1 MGALVLTMI
10 MCDTYPHAALH
21 TPRHAGVTGAHLR
34 ALKDR
39 ADRHRLLADP
49 TRLAIVEALAEG
61 PREIGEL
68 ARVTG
73 VHRNT
78 VRAHLLRLDE
88 AGFLTVENG
97 QPSGPGRPSRRYHL
111 REPLGSTGS
120 ELRLLVEGLAGALS
134 RTQGPQ
140 AAAAAEE
147 EGRRLGRQL
156 GRRLEYP
163 SVEQAVGQ
171 VMAMLDH
178 LSFGPRLRRRPDAFE
193 VELGHC
199 AFAQAPEDPG
209 APVVCAFHL
218 GLVRGVAEESG
229 CRLGRIRM
237 LPFVPSGGC
246 RAEIDVPGRRQ
257 PASSAGAGGTR
268 GPVNR

>member
-1 MGALVLTMI
+1 M
-10 MCDTYPHAALH
+10 
-21 TPRHAGVTGAHLR
+21 TGSNLR

-49 TRLAIVEALAEG
+49 TRLAIVEALSEG

-78 VRAHLLRLDE
+78 VRAHLLRLGE
-88 AGFLTVENG
+88 AGVLTVENG

-120 ELRLLVEGLAGALS
+120 ELRLLVEGLAGGLS
-134 RTQGPQ
+134 RSQGPQ
-140 AAAAAEE
+140 AAGIAEE

-156 GRRLEYP
+156 GRRLDYP

-171 VMAMLDH
+171 VMAMLDR
-178 LSFGPRLRRRPDAFE
+178 LSFAPRLRRRSDTFE
-193 VELGHC
+193 IELGHC
-199 AFAQAPEDPG
+199 AFAMAPEDPS

-218 GLVRGVAEESG
+218 GLIRGVAEESTG
-229 CRLGRIRM
+229 RLGRIRM
-237 LPFVPSGGC
+237 LPFLPTGGC
-246 RAEIDVPGRRQ
+246 RADIHVPGRPRPAGDSHETRGTRA
-257 PASSAGAGGTR
+257 PASS
-268 GPVNR
+268 

>member
-1 MGALVLTMI
+1 MT
-10 MCDTYPHAALH
+10 
-21 TPRHAGVTGAHLR
+21 GVTTSNKRG
-34 ALKDR
+34 LKDR

-49 TRLAIVEALAEG
+49 TRLAIVEALSEG

-78 VRAHLLRLDE
+78 VRAHLLRLGD
-88 AGFLTVENG
+88 AGVLTVEAG
-97 QPSGPGRPSRRYHL
+97 RPAGPGRPSRRYRL

-120 ELRLLVEGLAGALS
+120 ELRLLIEGLAGALS
-134 RTQGPQ
+134 RTQGPK

-156 GRRLEYP
+156 GRRLDYP

-171 VMAMLDH
+171 IMAMLDS
-178 LSFGPRLRRRPDAFE
+178 LSFSPRLRRRLDAFE
-193 VELGHC
+193 IELRHC
-199 AFAQAPEDPG
+199 SFGMTPEDPS

-218 GLVRGVAEESG
+218 GLVRGVAEESAG
-229 CRLGRIRM
+229 RLGRIRM
-237 LPFVPSGGC
+237 LPFLGSGGC
-246 RAEIDVPGRRQ
+246 RAEIGVPHRQGR
-257 PASSAGAGGTR
+257 PSSPLT
-268 GPVNR
+268 PTNS

>member
-1 MGALVLTMI
+1 M
-10 MCDTYPHAALH
+10 
-21 TPRHAGVTGAHLR
+21 TGAGLR

-39 ADRHRLLADP
+39 AERHRLLADP
-49 TRLAIVEALAEG
+49 TRLAIVEALSEG

-97 QPSGPGRPSRRYHL
+97 RPAGPGRPSRRYHL
-111 REPLGSTGS
+111 REPLGGTGS

-134 RTQGPQ
+134 RSQGPQ
-140 AAAAAEE
+140 AAAVAEE
-147 EGRRLGRQL
+147 EGRRLGREL
-156 GRRLEYP
+156 GRRLDYP
-163 SVEQAVGQ
+163 SIEQAVGQ

-178 LSFGPRLRRRPDAFE
+178 LSFAPRLRRRPDAFE
-193 VELGHC
+193 IELGHC
-199 AFAQAPEDPG
+199 AFAQTPEDPG

-218 GLVRGVAEESG
+218 GLIRGVAEESTG
-229 CRLGRIRM
+229 RLGRIRM
-237 LPFVPSGGC
+237 LPFLRTGGC

-257 PASSAGAGGTR
+257 TADAHAVHAPS
-268 GPVNR
+268 NR